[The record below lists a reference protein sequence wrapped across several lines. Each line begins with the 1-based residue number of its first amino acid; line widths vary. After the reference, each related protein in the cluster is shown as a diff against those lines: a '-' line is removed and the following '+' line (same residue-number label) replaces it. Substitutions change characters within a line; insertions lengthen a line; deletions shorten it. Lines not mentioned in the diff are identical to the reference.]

1 MIDYRGWEGA
11 SSALMCMCFMLQE
24 LEYALTAWVLEAIL

>member
-1 MIDYRGWEGA
+1 MIDYRGGEGV

-24 LEYALTAWVLEAIL
+24 REYALTAWVLEAIV